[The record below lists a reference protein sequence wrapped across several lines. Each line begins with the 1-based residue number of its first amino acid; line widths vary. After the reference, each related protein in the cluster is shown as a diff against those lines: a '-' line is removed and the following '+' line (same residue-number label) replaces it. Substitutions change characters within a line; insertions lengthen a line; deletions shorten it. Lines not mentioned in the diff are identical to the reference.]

1 MALIGNSK
9 FVLLDEPSSGMDP
22 TAWRWLWEVLKE
34 SKEERI
40 ILLTT
45 HFMEEADALG
55 DKIAIM
61 VDGKAECCGSSM
73 FLK

>member
-40 ILLTT
+40 ILITT

-55 DKIAIM
+55 DKFEIM